1 MARSRSADRTRAV
14 EDLAADLAVTAGAG
28 AGKTTVLVDRFV
40 NIARTPGLGPDR
52 ILAITFTRKAAAEMK
67 ERVIR
72 VFEGKGDTARR
83 RLTEAAY
90 ISTIHGFSERILREN
105 PFAARIDPAFGVLTA
120 YDEALFVEESL
131 ASMYQREDL
140 RAFARRLGQEYGGG
154 WRVFSL
160 VREVARLMR
169 EGSES
174 ARSEAGAIHDEDL
187 CVKTAVERAE
197 SAIEGCEALVLEA
210 LTAVGELFDPS
221 SQKKGSKT
229 LGNVIAYVAAAAD
242 CLAKNTLRGADLGV
256 FTQRDFT
263 QYLPI
268 DVRARAKA
276 TFTTVRD
283 GAKRVLGFDRA
294 EQEALERELLPL
306 KRAVYAAAKEIDEA
320 YQKHKAQSG
329 KLDFHDLQLRA
340 RDLLRDVP
348 DVRDAYVERFRHIL
362 LDESQ
367 DTDDLQHELV
377 SLLRRDDNVLFMVGD
392 PKQAIFEFRGAN
404 PDVFH
409 RELNRLAKRDQLAL
423 PENFRS
429 REEIVVFVNGLGMQL
444 LPDQFATID
453 AQADY
458 GETTLEGPAITSIL
472 AVQQPNADGSRGA
485 EPAAEVRPREA
496 AAVAE
501 EIVQLLKTGTKVRD
515 PHSREPKWIP
525 LQPRHIA
532 MLFRTRTAIPYFE
545 RALAERGLPYVTAS
559 GQGFYER
566 AEVLDCMMA
575 LRAIEQPL
583 DDMAIAAVLRSP
595 MVGASDEQL
604 WELRQL
610 AGEQRPLYP
619 QLKKHPSLAAFG
631 IKWSALR
638 RAMRGRPASEVLD
651 AVFAETGYLAAIAA
665 AAEGPV
671 MLGNVAKVRRRLRDM
686 GAVTAGTAYAEL
698 VRARTL
704 MDKEPLAAVFGEADN
719 VVVLTTIHNAKGLEW
734 PIVCL
739 PNLSGAPRGDKPL
752 FSARHGVLLLKAL
765 TDDGAE
771 KHPES
776 LTDIFEEIEDRA
788 EQEERRLFY
797 VALTRARERL
807 ILSATIPD
815 SALRTAI
822 EKARDEK
829 ENAPERFASP
839 LHFLIANT
847 DETLVVEREGGHDCE
862 SFRTD
867 VRHMRGPVEARTIWE
882 GGEPL
887 SRSVKPTVVESVP
900 DDPPPI
906 VALPLGVKV
915 TELLTY
921 RRCPQVYRFAHVLE
935 IEENVARRAVVRGA
949 TKAQVSSVELGTIV
963 HGLLERAD
971 FRAADLKAEA
981 QRLVA
986 GEDEALRPRLEKMLL
1001 AVLDGEIGAM
1011 VRAAKRV
1018 EREWPFAKM
1027 LDGVLVEGVIDLAVQ
1042 GADGAWTVIDYKS
1055 NDISR
1060 SGRLEYLADYYAPQ
1074 LELYALALAGAGL
1087 GEVREC
1093 MLVFLQGPRVHPWA
1107 FRAADCLTESWA
1119 RKTIGLIGRGE
1130 YGTEPGPK
1138 CEMCGYRKRKV
1149 CTIGR
1154 RWNAQSPLGTHAQ
1167 ATGEAK
1173 QA

>member
-1 MARSRSADRTRAV
+1 MAKNRSPDRLRAV
-14 EDLAADLAVTAGAG
+14 EDLDNDLAVTAGAG

-40 NIARTPGLGPDR
+40 NIARTRGLGPDR

-72 VFEGKGDTARR
+72 LFEEGGDTARR

-105 PFAARIDPAFGVLTA
+105 PFAARIDPAFAVLTA
-120 YDEALFVEESL
+120 YDEAMFVEESL
-131 ASMYQREDL
+131 ATMYQREEL
-140 RAFARRLGQEYGGG
+140 RSFARRLGQEYGGG
-154 WRVFSL
+154 WKVFSL

-169 EGSES
+169 EGSEVTRTE
-174 ARSEAGAIHDEDL
+174 ARVIHDDDL
-187 CVKTAVERAE
+187 CVKAAVDRAQ

-210 LTAVGELFDPS
+210 LGAVADLFDPS

-229 LGNVIAYVAAAAD
+229 LEKVVAYVEAAAA
-242 CLAKNTLRGADLGV
+242 CLEKNTLRGADLEV
-256 FTQRDFT
+256 LAQKDFT
-263 QYLPI
+263 QYLPL
-268 DVRARAKA
+268 DVRAEAKA
-276 TFTTVRD
+276 TFTMVRD

-306 KRAVYAAAKEIDEA
+306 KRAVYAAAREIGEE
-320 YQKHKAQSG
+320 YQQHKARAG

-348 DVRDAYVERFRHIL
+348 DVRDVYAERFRHIL

-409 RELNRLAKRDQLAL
+409 RELGKLPTKDQLAL

-444 LPDQFATID
+444 LPDQFAAID

-458 GETTLEGPAITSIL
+458 GKMPLDGPAITSIL
-472 AVQQPNADGSRGA
+472 AIQQPNADGSRGN
-485 EPAAEVRPREA
+485 EPVAEVRPREA

-501 EIVQLLKTGTKVRD
+501 EVVRLLKAGTRVRD

-525 LQPRHIA
+525 LEPRHIA

-545 RALAERGLPYVTAS
+545 RALAERGVPYVTAS

-604 WELRQL
+604 WELRRL
-610 AGEQRPLYP
+610 AGDERPLYP
-619 QLKKHPSLAAFG
+619 QLKKHPALAAFG
-631 IKWSALR
+631 LRWSALR
-638 RAMRGRPASEVLD
+638 RAMRGQPAAQVLD
-651 AVFAETGYLAAIAA
+651 AVLAETGYLAAIAA

-671 MLGNVAKVRRRLRDM
+671 MLGNVAKVRRRLRDN
-686 GAVTAGTAYAEL
+686 GAVTAGSAYAEL

-704 MDKEPLAAVFGEADN
+704 MEKEPLAAVFGEADN

-739 PNLSGAPRGDKPL
+739 PNLAGPPRRDKPL
-752 FSARHGVLLLKAL
+752 FSARHGVLLLEAL
-765 TDDGAE
+765 TADGAE

-807 ILSATIPD
+807 IVSATLTD
-815 SALRTAI
+815 KAL
-822 EKARDEK
+822 EKACDEK
-829 ENAPERFASP
+829 ENAPGRFASP

-847 DETLVVEREGGHDCE
+847 DETLEVEREGGHDCE
-862 SFRTD
+862 AFRTE
-867 VRHMRGPVEARTIWE
+867 VRHVRRPVEARTMWE

-887 SRSVKPTVVESVP
+887 SRSVRPTVVERVP

-906 VALPLGVKV
+906 VARPSGMKV

-949 TKAQVSSVELGTIV
+949 AKTEVSSVELGTIV
-963 HGLLERAD
+963 HGLLERAE
-971 FRAADLKAEA
+971 FSAADLGEEA
-981 QRLVA
+981 DRLVA
-986 GEDEALRPRLEKMLL
+986 SEDEVLRPKLKAMLL
-1001 AVLDGEIGAM
+1001 AVLDGEIGAK

-1018 EREWPFAKM
+1018 EREWPFAQM
-1027 LDGVLVEGVIDLAVQ
+1027 IDGVLVEGVIDLAVQ
-1042 GADGAWTVIDYKS
+1042 GEDGAWTVIDYKS
-1055 NDISR
+1055 NDHSR
-1060 SGRLEYLADYYAPQ
+1060 SGRFEYLADYYTPQ

-1093 MLVFLQGPRVHPWA
+1093 MLVFLQGPRVHRWA
-1107 FRAADCLTESWA
+1107 FKAGECLTEPWA
-1119 RKTIGLIGRGE
+1119 RATIGSIARRD
-1130 YGTEPGPK
+1130 YATEPGPK
-1138 CEMCGYRKRKV
+1138 CGMCGYRKRKV
-1149 CTIGR
+1149 CEVGR
-1154 RWNAQSPLGTHAQ
+1154 GWSASPSGAGTS
-1167 ATGEAK
+1167 
-1173 QA
+1173 